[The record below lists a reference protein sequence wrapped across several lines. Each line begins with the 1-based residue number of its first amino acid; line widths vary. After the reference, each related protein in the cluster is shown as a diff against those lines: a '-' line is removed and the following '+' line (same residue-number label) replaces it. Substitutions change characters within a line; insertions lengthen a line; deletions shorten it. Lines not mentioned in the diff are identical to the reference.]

1 MYRPFL
7 TRVVPLRNPA
17 GAVYGWIGTHIDISE
32 RKSSEREL
40 RRAKDAAEAALRN
53 LHDTQHS
60 LIEAEKLAAL
70 GRLVAASRMRSTT
83 RSVPR

>member
-17 GAVYGWIGTHIDISE
+17 SAVYGWIGTHIDISD

-53 LHDTQHS
+53 LRDTQNS
-60 LIEAEKLAAL
+60 
-70 GRLVAASRMRSTT
+70 
-83 RSVPR
+83 